1 LLEKVKPAILNEKTE
16 TINRTGSNYSF
27 INKVAK
33 ENIQVTI
40 QRIRTESEIV
50 AQLKQE
56 GKVKI
61 VGGYHDLS
69 TGCLVLK

>member
-16 TINRTGSNYSF
+16 TVNRTGENFSF
-27 INKVAK
+27 VNKVAK

-50 AQLKQE
+50 AQLEQD

-69 TGCLVLK
+69 TGIVSFF